1 MTAGW
6 RALVGRAAPHVPLLA
21 RGVEASRR
29 LFERTRTW
37 LPPWHR
43 REFWAVQALVL
54 VIDIPHSV
62 IEGLHVVD
70 LPSAL
75 YLVPVTF
82 YLIPVVYAALNFGV
96 RGSVPTALW
105 CTVLT
110 LPNLLIWHTGLQ
122 REGVIVQLIAICV
135 IAVFVGVRV
144 DHESRARQEAES
156 RARAHLAAEQRY
168 RSLFDHVADPILL
181 LDASG
186 EIVEVNDAAARLF
199 GMPHES
205 LPGRQVDSIV
215 GSELA
220 AVCLGAEPS
229 GALRLS
235 PVGGQSSWVEPRPI
249 RISDPDG
256 RALILIVLRDV
267 TLRYERERAL
277 EGYTRQALVA
287 REEERRRIAR
297 DLHDGPLQSLVLL
310 MRKLDLVDELVEPV
324 VTESL
329 GEARGIA
336 EGVAGELRRFSREL
350 RPSVLDDLG
359 LAAAL
364 KAEATALARR
374 SDLSVECRVTG
385 AMRRLAPELELTFLR
400 IEQEALHNIER
411 HARATSARVHLA
423 FARAAVR
430 LSVEDNGSGV
440 EHLPP
445 PSELLAAGKM
455 GIVGMQERAHAAG
468 ATLRVDRSALGGTRV
483 ELVAG

>member
-1 MTAGW
+1 MTSGLRDLVH
-6 RALVGRAAPHVPLLA
+6 RAMPPASLIA
-21 RGVEASRR
+21 RGSNAGRR
-29 LFERTRTW
+29 LLERTRTW

-54 VIDIPHSV
+54 VIDIPHSL
-62 IEGLHVVD
+62 IEGLPIVT

-105 CTVLT
+105 CAVLT

-122 REGVIVQLIAICV
+122 REGVIVQLLAICI

-144 DHESRARQEAES
+144 DHESRARHEAES

-181 LDASG
+181 LDSTG

-199 GMPHES
+199 GMAHES
-205 LPGRQVDSIV
+205 LPGQRVDSIL
-215 GSELA
+215 GPELA
-220 AVCLGAEPS
+220 SVCLGTEPQ
-229 GALRLS
+229 GAVRLT
-235 PVGGQSSWVEPRPI
+235 PAGGESSWVEPRAI
-249 RISDPDG
+249 RIRDPDG
-256 RALILIVLRDV
+256 RSLFLVVLRDV

-277 EGYTRQALVA
+277 EGYTRQALVT

-297 DLHDGPLQSLVLL
+297 DLHDGPVQSLVLL

-324 VTESL
+324 ATASVA
-329 GEARGIA
+329 EAREIA
-336 EGVAGELRRFSREL
+336 EGVASELRRFSREL

-359 LAAAL
+359 LPAAI
-364 KAEATALARR
+364 KAEAKALACR
-374 SDLSVECRVTG
+374 SGMSVEYRLAGT
-385 AMRRLAPELELTFLR
+385 ARRLSPELELAFLR

-411 HARATSARVHLA
+411 HAEASKARVRLT
-423 FARAAVR
+423 FNRTAVR
-430 LSVEDNGSGV
+430 LTVEDDGSGLD
-440 EHLPP
+440 HLASA
-445 PSELLAAGKM
+445 SELLAAGKM

-468 ATLRVDRSALGGTRV
+468 ATLGIRASTLGGVRVD
-483 ELVAG
+483 VAAG